1 MSVTTV
7 QLLNMM
13 DELGPLA
20 HGAKWERVSAC
31 SDLLLQRSDGSVAIA
46 HNEDGGLDNLG
57 ATYVV
62 TSSVQGS
69 AASFTAYSYPGELA
83 GGAFGFNTL
92 GVFFSTNAVF
102 PKDISLKGVPRN
114 FLQRYLLDSVN
125 VSDAIHRGTLWLGAA
140 VCFYHCLRPFSHS
153 MARMTV
159 GASHHNAAGVW
170 ILVEHRVIHGGIARI
185 QCGAQLGGVQVWL
198 VCLLPPPILSVRTA
212 PLTLLPMPACY
223 PSPRLEHTHTSTCTG
238 G

>member
-7 QLLNMM
+7 LLLNMM

-125 VSDAIHRGTLWLGAA
+125 VSDAIHRGTLWLGLVGGLLCGSITACIPFLTPWRACLWVPATTTPLASGFSLNIGSYTEASRVYNVELNSAA
-140 VCFYHCLRPFSHS
+140 FRYGWFACFPHQSCL
-153 MARMTV
+153 
-159 GASHHNAAGVW
+159 
-170 ILVEHRVIHGGIARI
+170 
-185 QCGAQLGGVQVWL
+185 CVQ
-198 VCLLPPPILSVRTA
+198 
-212 PLTLLPMPACY
+212 
-223 PSPRLEHTHTSTCTG
+223 PR
-238 G
+238 